1 MEKKNETPIC
11 DKLRENG
18 YWNHAWDGLYDMD
31 PVWTEKYLDM
41 SMQAMSG
48 IVDPKTAE
56 LIAIAV
62 DASCTH
68 MYAPGVRRHIQKALE
83 LGVTKEEIMAVLE
96 STTLL
101 SIHSCALGVPILID
115 EVEKMES
122 TQKK

>member
-1 MEKKNETPIC
+1 MNNKVETPIC
-11 DKLRENG
+11 NRLQENG
-18 YWNHAWDGLYDMD
+18 YWNNDWNGLYNLD

-41 SMQAMSG
+41 AMQAMSG

-83 LGVTKEEIMAVLE
+83 LGVTQREIMAVLE

-101 SIHSCALGVPILID
+101 SIHSCAMGVPILME
-115 EVEKMES
+115 EVEKVES
-122 TQKK
+122 AKTK